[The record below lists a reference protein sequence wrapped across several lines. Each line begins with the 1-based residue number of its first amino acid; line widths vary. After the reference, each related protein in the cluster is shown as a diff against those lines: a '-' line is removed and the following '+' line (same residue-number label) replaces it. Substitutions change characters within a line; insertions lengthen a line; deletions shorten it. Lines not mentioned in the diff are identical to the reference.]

1 MLYAGPQPD
10 VILLT
15 FAIAYLPSLILLVL
29 VRYMEKYER
38 EPWGAMGTAF
48 LWGATATVVLVILA
62 RGYFKVYMR
71 DNYPEIS
78 SNKDEMIFYTS
89 CLITP
94 IAAELVKLMSLFF
107 VREELDE
114 AEDGLIYGAVA
125 GLGFAATEMLLYGLF
140 VFSSYGIKVFIY
152 TVLLRTVS
160 VVILQ
165 GSVGAIAGY
174 GITRAVAKKHK
185 KGSLWLSPVFLIIA
199 MACHGLFNW
208 IAQSTT
214 SQGGFDVSHT
224 YALGFA
230 IAFSGVTWILIWIKI
245 FRLDRIDAKPKEEK
259 KEDKGAAGKFAFDR
273 GGGRPPSRDAGRD
286 YGRGHPDRR
295 FMAGDD
301 DEGYEDDYDDEDYDD
316 EDYDDE
322 DYDDDYDGD
331 YDDEDYD
338 DEDYDDE
345 DYDGDYDDEEG
356 YEDEDYD

>member
-15 FAIAYLPSLILLVL
+15 FAIAYLPSLILLIL

-71 DNYPEIS
+71 DNYPEIHS
-78 SNKDEMIFYTS
+78 DKNLMLFYTS

-125 GLGFAATEMLLYGLF
+125 GLGFAATEMMLYGLF

-152 TVLLRTVS
+152 TVLLRSVS

-174 GITRAVAKKHK
+174 GVTRAVAKKHK
-185 KGSLWLSPVFLIIA
+185 KGSLWLSPVFLLIA
-199 MACHGLFNW
+199 MACHGMFNW

-214 SQGGFDVSHT
+214 SQGGFDLSHT

-259 KEDKGAAGKFAFDR
+259 KKDDKGATGKFSFDR
-273 GGGRPPSRDAGRD
+273 PGEIPSPRDAGRD
-286 YGRGHPDRR
+286 YGRPPDRR
-295 FMAGDD
+295 ARGRD
-301 DEGYEDDYDDEDYDD
+301 
-316 EDYDDE
+316 
-322 DYDDDYDGD
+322 DYDDDYDE
-331 YDDEDYD
+331 ED
-338 DEDYDDE
+338 
-345 DYDGDYDDEEG
+345 
-356 YEDEDYD
+356 